1 MPIIQLDEKRTISV
15 PKQEN
20 QITLMNGEIVIFQRE
35 DSKKGTYYVRIK
47 DKDGSAIIKSTKTAN
62 IDFARKF
69 AIDFF
74 IDSKAK
80 ISQGVEIRSPIVST
94 VFNQWIDEYWRLDDR
109 FDEKALNSKEVN
121 KKNNRF
127 RLIAYQFRKYILPFM
142 GKLKITEI
150 NSKLILDYTIHR
162 SKYYKERPDQI
173 TPLTKTTPSITT
185 VKMELTA
192 IRQLLKY
199 ALLKGYVSSIPVID
213 IPKSAVKLAEPRV
226 RSGISKQ
233 EYELLMEHEEN
244 KFYKEEEIKI
254 LDSRHRRQRHL
265 ICRLIEFV
273 SKTYLRAGE
282 ALNVKWSDLFIFT
295 GDDNLRY
302 IKLIVRDGK
311 TGGRIVV
318 CPLDIGLCLSR
329 LKQITGKF
337 EYLFCDVNTGRK
349 LENPNKTI
357 RTLFSE
363 IGIKR
368 RIVLYDFRHYGIT
381 QALLSGVDIY
391 TLSRNAGT
399 SVSHIENTYS
409 KVLVVQQADKLSKFK
424 VAGRNYSASESQK
437 LIDYAIGSLG
447 DLITEE

>member
-1 MPIIQLDEKRTISV
+1 M

-35 DSKKGTYYVRIK
+35 ESKKGTYYVRIK
-47 DKDGSAIIKSTKTAN
+47 DKDGSAIIKSTKTAS

-74 IDSKAK
+74 IESKAK
-80 ISQGVEIRSPIVST
+80 ISQGIEIRSPIVSS
-94 VFNQWIDEYWRLDDR
+94 VFNQWVDEYWRLDDR
-109 FDEKALNSKEVN
+109 FDENALNPKEAN

-142 GKLKITEI
+142 GKMRITEI

-162 SKYYKERPDQI
+162 SKYYKDRPNEV

-199 ALLKGYVSSIPVID
+199 ALLKGYISSIPVIE
-213 IPKSAVKLAEPRV
+213 IPKSAVKLAEPKV

-233 EYELLMEHEEN
+233 EYELLMDHEEN
-244 KFYKEEEIKI
+244 KFFKEEEIKI
-254 LDSRHRRQRHL
+254 LDTRQRKQRHL

-282 ALNVKWSDLFIFT
+282 ALNLKWSDLFIFT
-295 GDDNLRY
+295 GDDNVKY

-311 TGGRIVV
+311 TGGRTVV
-318 CPLDIGLCLSR
+318 CPLDIVMCLFR
-329 LKQITGKF
+329 LKEITGNF
-337 EYLFCDVNTGRK
+337 EYLFCDVKTGRK

-363 IGIKR
+363 IGVKR

-409 KVLVVQQADKLSKFK
+409 KVLVVQQADKLSRFR
-424 VAGRNYSASESQK
+424 VAGKNYKADESQK
-437 LIDYAIGSLG
+437 LIDFAIGSLG

>member
-1 MPIIQLDEKRTISV
+1 V

-74 IDSKAK
+74 IDSKSK
-80 ISQGVEIRSPIVST
+80 ISQGVEIRSPIVSA
-94 VFNQWIDEYWRLDDR
+94 VFNQWVEEYWRLDDR
-109 FDEKALNSKEVN
+109 FDENALNPNEVN

-142 GKLKITEI
+142 GTRKITEI

-162 SKYYKERPDQI
+162 SKYYKDRPEEVTQ
-173 TPLTKTTPSITT
+173 LTKLTPSITT

-233 EYELLMEHEEN
+233 EYDLLMNHEEN
-244 KFYKEEEIKI
+244 DFYNEKEIKI
-254 LDSRHRRQRHL
+254 LDSRHKKQRHL
-265 ICRLIEFV
+265 TCRLIEFV

-282 ALNVKWSDLFIFT
+282 ALNLKWSDLFIFT

-302 IKLIVRDGK
+302 IKVIVRDGK
-311 TGGRIVV
+311 TGGRTVI
-318 CPLDIGLCLSR
+318 CPLDICFCLSQ
-329 LKQITGKF
+329 LKKITGNF
-337 EYLFCDVNTGRK
+337 EYLFCDVNTGKK

-363 IGIKR
+363 IGVKR
-368 RIVLYDFRHYGIT
+368 RVVLYDFRHYGIT

-391 TLSRNAGT
+391 ALSKNAGT

-409 KVLVVQQADKLSKFK
+409 KVLVVQQADKLSRFK
-424 VAGRNYSASESQK
+424 SLGRNINAAESQK
-437 LIDYAIGSLG
+437 LIEFAIGSLG